1 MNNMNNIKGNDLVK
15 KYIDIA
21 KSVARLYSM
30 ITPDNVLFDDL
41 FSAGLVAI
49 WNAIKIGK
57 LNNIKAK
64 VVWSIKD
71 ELRKY
76 DFVDKHKRKK
86 INEIEEARDKL
97 FSKLGRHPED
107 IEVAREVGMS
117 FDEYNKFIL
126 MHQDYRLYDELEDVV
141 VEDEAFYDGILV
153 REVVTRANLS
163 DRELKILRLLYV
175 DGYTLAEVGKQIGV
189 IESRVCQIK
198 KEILA
203 KISDAISV
211 DKVA

>member
-1 MNNMNNIKGNDLVK
+1 MNNIQENDLVK

-21 KSVARLYSM
+21 KGVARLYSAV
-30 ITPDNVLFDDL
+30 TPDHISFDDL
-41 FSAGLVAI
+41 FSAGLIGIFNSIRSGKTRCVKARVV
-49 WNAIKIGK
+49 WAIKE
-57 LNNIKAK
+57 
-64 VVWSIKD
+64 
-71 ELRKY
+71 ELRRC
-76 DFVDKHKRKK
+76 DFVDKQKRKK
-86 INEIEEARDKL
+86 INDIEIAKDEL
-97 FSKLGRHPED
+97 FVKLGRYPTD
-107 IEVAREVGMS
+107 IEIAEEVGMS
-117 FDEYNKFIL
+117 FDGYNKFIL